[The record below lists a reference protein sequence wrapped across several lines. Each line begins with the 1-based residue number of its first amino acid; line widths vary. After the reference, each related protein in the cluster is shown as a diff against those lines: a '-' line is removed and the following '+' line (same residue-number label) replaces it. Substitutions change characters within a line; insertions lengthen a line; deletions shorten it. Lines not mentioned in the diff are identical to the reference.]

1 MKDKYRIYF
10 TKNGVEELRYVISE
24 NYNTHAIVRWN
35 NGQNIL
41 LSGYDSVQIA
51 LEDIKFGMEDYVL
64 KGVYD
69 SFRIEEIKQ

>member
-10 TKNGVEELRYVISE
+10 TKNGVEELRYIISE
-24 NYNTHAIVRWN
+24 NYNTHAIVRWK

-41 LSGYDSVQIA
+41 LSSYDSVQIA
-51 LEDIKFGMEDYVL
+51 LEDIKFGMEDYVF